1 MRFTRTTILAGAA
14 VLLAA
19 GTAAA
24 AAETLHTMN
33 VALPDGSVAQI
44 EYTGDVAPTVS
55 VAPAA
60 AVPIAPLSIAP
71 LPIAFVDPFAQLD
84 RMAAYM
90 EARHQAMMQQV
101 AAMEQTATRAA
112 PGAPGQ
118 VTVVG
123 DLPAGTHFTYVSS
136 TTDAKGCTQTVQ
148 YSSDGSSAQ
157 PKVTRTSAGSCDK
170 AASDAP
176 VPVSAPK
183 PPAPEGP
190 GTKV

>member
-1 MRFTRTTILAGAA
+1 MRLARTTILAGGAA
-14 VLLAA
+14 LLLA

-24 AAETLHTMN
+24 AAEKLHTMN

-44 EYTGDVAPTVS
+44 EYTGDVAPKVA
-55 VAPAA
+55 VAPAE
-60 AVPIAPLSIAP
+60 AVPVAY
-71 LPIAFVDPFAQLD
+71 VDPFAELD

-90 EARHQAMMQQV
+90 EAQHQAMMQQV
-101 AAMEQTATRAA
+101 AAMEQAAARA
-112 PGAPGQ
+112 GSGTPGQ
-118 VTVVG
+118 LTVVG

-136 TTDAKGCTQTVQ
+136 TTDANGCTQTVQ

-170 AASDAP
+170 ATSDAP
-176 VPVSAPK
+176 VAASAVK
-183 PPAPEGP
+183 QAEPEGP

>member
-1 MRFTRTTILAGAA
+1 MRFSRTTILAGAA

-33 VALPDGSVAQI
+33 VALPDGSVARI
-44 EYTGDVAPTVS
+44 EYAGDVAPTVS
-55 VAPAA
+55 VAPVT
-60 AVPIAPLSIAP
+60 AVPV
-71 LPIAFVDPFAQLD
+71 AFVDPFAQLD

-90 EARHQAMMQQV
+90 EAQHRAMMQQV
-101 AAMEQTATRAA
+101 VAMRQAAVHATA
-112 PGAPGQ
+112 GAPGQ
-118 VTVVG
+118 MTVVG

-136 TTDAKGCTQTVQ
+136 TTDASGCTQTVR

-157 PKVTRTSAGSCDK
+157 PRVTRTSAGSCDK

-176 VPVSAPK
+176 VAASAVK
-183 PPAPEGP
+183 QAEPEGP
-190 GTKV
+190 GIKV